1 MPCRPSVKLYPLRL
15 SWAGLPAVRPVR
27 PSGRLFLR
35 GWYSYTPV
43 PCGGSCG
50 RFWRSGGHLGIKEP
64 RQAVN
69 LSGAV
74 GAISILG
81 GVSGISSSLAFLE
94 RWRGL
99 ALGYYTGS
107 SRPGSYN
114 TPDHI
119 GAAVRTP

>member
-1 MPCRPSVKLYPLRL
+1 MICARP
-15 SWAGLPAVRPVR
+15 
-27 PSGRLFLR
+27 GRL
-35 GWYSYTPV
+35 
-43 PCGGSCG
+43 CGAVMAYKQID
-50 RFWRSGGHLGIKEP
+50 IKEP

-81 GVSGISSSLAFLE
+81 GVSGISSSSAFLE

-107 SRPGSYN
+107 SRPGSCS
-114 TPDHI
+114 TLDRI
-119 GAAVRTP
+119 GEAVRTPSPLIYYGYLVRSGCGGLHVRQSLL